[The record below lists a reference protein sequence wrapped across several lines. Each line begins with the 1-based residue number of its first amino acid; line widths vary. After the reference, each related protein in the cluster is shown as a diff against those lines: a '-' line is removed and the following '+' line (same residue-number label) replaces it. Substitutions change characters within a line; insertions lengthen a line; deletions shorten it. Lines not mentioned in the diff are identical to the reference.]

1 MHAPMAFDAEVWY
14 WRGPSPYHFVWV
26 PEGICVGL
34 RAIASAV
41 TYGWGMI
48 PVRGRIGATEF
59 ETSLFPK
66 DGRYVVPI
74 KDVVRRAENLSDGD
88 TIKVEL
94 AVRHDP
100 MKAAHNQRDEETYD
114 LDTPPHGLR

>member
-1 MHAPMAFDAEVWY
+1 MHGPMAFNGEVWY

-26 PEGICVGL
+26 PEHICVGI

-41 TYGWGMI
+41 SYGWGMI
-48 PVRGRIGATEF
+48 PVRARISETEF

-74 KDVVRRAENLSDGD
+74 KDAVRRAENLSAGD
-88 TIKVEL
+88 AVNVEL
-94 AVRHDP
+94 VIRLDP
-100 MKAAHNQRDEETYD
+100 MRRPRVRSDVERYD
-114 LDTPPHGLR
+114 LDTPPPGLR